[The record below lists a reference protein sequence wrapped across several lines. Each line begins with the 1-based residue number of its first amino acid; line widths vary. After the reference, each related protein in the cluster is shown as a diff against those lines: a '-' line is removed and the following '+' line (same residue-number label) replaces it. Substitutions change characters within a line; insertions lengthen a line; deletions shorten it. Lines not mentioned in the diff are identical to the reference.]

1 MLLSSDSSK
10 LTQMANRASVIQA
23 TINFL
28 WHIKDFRRLLP
39 PTYDVNQVEL
49 IGNLKTLPTSFRGGE
64 ARWYQTLIYS
74 NFVSSDRSCLSELFI
89 LQIATTATLES
100 PLKYLQ
106 LCNFQKKRKKWLP
119 KSCYSHPRL
128 CISKIWYTRSPC
140 FSPKMLQ
147 RVRLQK
153 LRLMS
158 MSIKQK
164 SLEESQMK
172 NLKSKDLV
180 HFTTGQGSHNGYII
194 DELMGKVT
202 ATKKTVSLKDYI
214 DFFSSRPFL

>member
-39 PTYDVNQVEL
+39 PTYDVNQIEL

-64 ARWYQTLIYS
+64 ALIYS
-74 NFVSSDRSCLSELFI
+74 NFVSTNRSFFVFI
-89 LQIATTATLES
+89 LQIAT
-100 PLKYLQ
+100 LKI
-106 LCNFQKKRKKWLP
+106 KDR
-119 KSCYSHPRL
+119 
-128 CISKIWYTRSPC
+128 
-140 FSPKMLQ
+140 FSPQMLQ
-147 RVRLQK
+147 RVRLHK

-202 ATKKTVSLKDYI
+202 ATKKTVSLKTRL
-214 DFFSSRPFL
+214 FSSRPFL